1 MSIKG
6 NKNIQEN
13 KTNNDKEEKLLVKSA
28 HEASSKAVRSS
39 KALGLTIKFI
49 ENKSIVEVS
58 PKGRKVLRKTNSAE
72 VDLSKLKKGMTLNR
86 K

>member
-1 MSIKG
+1 MKG
-6 NKNIQEN
+6 NKDVQKN
-13 KTNNDKEEKLLVKSA
+13 KTSYDREEKLLVKSA

-49 ENKSIVEVS
+49 EDNSIVEVS
-58 PKGRKVLRKTNSAE
+58 PKGKKVLRKTTSAE